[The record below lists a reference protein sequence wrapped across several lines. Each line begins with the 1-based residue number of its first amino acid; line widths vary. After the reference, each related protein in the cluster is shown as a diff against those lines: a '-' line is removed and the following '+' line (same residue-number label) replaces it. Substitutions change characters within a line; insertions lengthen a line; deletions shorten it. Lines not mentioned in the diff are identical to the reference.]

1 MLNLNAFLRE
11 EKKIKIAIFIFA
23 ILIHATAIMQKLDF
37 SAFTNPQISLN
48 ENEPVKIQYIDPIEL
63 SRAIEKNNQILKKQ
77 IVQTQ
82 ESEMK
87 KKSETAFLGEKDAY
101 FDRQTVARVVD
112 KFNNG
117 GGNHTA
123 DGLGQGEKTR
133 SASKQVAKKISFK
146 DIGLGLN
153 KISPDTTPLE
163 AEEAGGQRG
172 LGRGVSST
180 NDYIEDVPLG
190 DFTRL
195 NTQEFKFYG
204 FYHRIRSK
212 LEQFWGRNIQ
222 EQAEKVF
229 KQGRRI
235 PASDNHVTSLLIK
248 LNSQGEIVNVKV
260 KSTSGIKELDDAAIE
275 SFNQAGPFPNPPKEM
290 LVNGLATIE
299 WGFVVNG

>member
-1 MLNLNAFLRE
+1 
-11 EKKIKIAIFIFA
+11 
-23 ILIHATAIMQKLDF
+23 MQKLDL
-37 SAFTNPQISLN
+37 SDFTSTNLSLN
-48 ENEPVKIQYIDPIEL
+48 EPEPVKIQYIDPIEL
-63 SRAIEKNNQILKKQ
+63 QKTIEKNNQILKKQ

-82 ESEMK
+82 ESELK
-87 KKSETAFLGEKDAY
+87 KKAETAFLGEKDAY
-101 FDRQTVARVVD
+101 FDRQTVARIVD

-117 GGNHTA
+117 GGSNANT
-123 DGLGQGEKTR
+123 GLGQGDKTR
-133 SASKQVAKKISFK
+133 TASKQSTKKISFK

-153 KISPDTTPLE
+153 KITPQTASQE
-163 AEEAGGQRG
+163 AQVVGGQRG
-172 LGRGVSST
+172 AGRGVSST
-180 NDYIEDVPLG
+180 NDYLEDVPLG

-235 PASDNHVTSLLIK
+235 PASENHVTSLLIK

-260 KSTSGIKELDDAAIE
+260 RSTSGIKELDDAAVE